1 MNRALGECRIEGI
14 KTNIPLHRRILN
26 DPAFLKGRYSTNF
39 LEKFI
44 AGE

>member
-1 MNRALGECRIEGI
+1 MAECRIQGI
-14 KTNIPLHRRILN
+14 KTNIPLHQRILN
-26 DPAFLKGRYSTNF
+26 DPAFQKGKYSTNF